1 MFTVTLKL
9 TNNRYMKRE
18 GGRRRERGREGGSK
32 GRGRRR
38 ERKGDVISVYIYFSD
53 RVMRLRCQMEKSPS
67 SGVLWCNVITQ
78 VSRTVLESLSVLS
91 PSPSLPPSLSLSQV
105 LDEIPPRESL
115 EIKCNLLPILPGLQ
129 VTNQSLLLFLIAPIL
144 IVVYRSINIDRCTR
158 RRCRRRR

>member
-1 MFTVTLKL
+1 ME
-9 TNNRYMKRE
+9 E
-18 GGRRRERGREGGSK
+18 GKGGMK

-38 ERKGDVISVYIYFSD
+38 EGGREGGIILVYFCFSD

-78 VSRTVLESLSVLS
+78 VSYTVLESLSLLFLPSFLPPSLLHPSLS
-91 PSPSLPPSLSLSQV
+91 LPPSLPPSLSLSLSQV

-158 RRCRRRR
+158 RRSRRWR